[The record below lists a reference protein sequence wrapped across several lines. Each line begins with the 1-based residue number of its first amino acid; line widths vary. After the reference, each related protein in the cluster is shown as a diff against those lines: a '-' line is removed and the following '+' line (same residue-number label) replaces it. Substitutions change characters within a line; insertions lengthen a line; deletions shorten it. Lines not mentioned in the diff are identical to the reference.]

1 VPNQRYSRREKAL
14 LISKQST
21 QEMGQL
27 ICNLLIRLATSTE
40 MLNSLA
46 INVSAGVGADE
57 ANVLVSVV

>member
-1 VPNQRYSRREKAL
+1 VANQRYSRREKGL

-27 ICNLLIRLATSTE
+27 IGNLLIRLATSTE

-57 ANVLVSVV
+57 ANVL